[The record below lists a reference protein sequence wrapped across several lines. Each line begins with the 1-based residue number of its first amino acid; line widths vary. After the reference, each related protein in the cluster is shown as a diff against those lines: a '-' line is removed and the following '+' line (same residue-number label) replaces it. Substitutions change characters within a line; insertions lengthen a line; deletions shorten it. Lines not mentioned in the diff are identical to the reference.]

1 MASAKMKTPDILSLG
16 RQSNALSTAL
26 EHCRTAF
33 IAVGAFS
40 LVVNILQ
47 LTTSIYMLQVY
58 DRVLSSRSTDTLF
71 FLTLITVF
79 ALMLLATMEM
89 ARTQVMQRAGAWVE
103 QKLAPEGFV
112 RGIEGQLQGRG
123 YRMEILRDLGVVRGF
138 LSSPTLMSI
147 YDVPWVPVY
156 LAVIFLLH
164 PVLGVVATLGAVAL
178 VILTVV
184 NETATTSLLKR
195 TSLRGAVAQRQSE
208 SIVRNAEVIDAMGMM
223 PAVLERWHVASVAVG
238 PDQKAASDRASAIM
252 AATRFIRMLLQVAVL
267 GVGALLVLRNEMTS
281 GAMIAASI
289 IMGRALAP
297 VEQLIGGWKVL
308 VSARSAR
315 QRLTMGLLV
324 PRMRPAGLPLPA
336 PEGKLTVDR
345 VSYAFPGQ
353 KNFTIKA
360 VSFGLEAGESLA
372 VIGPS
377 AAGKT
382 TLIRLLIGA
391 VDPSGGCVRLDG
403 ADIYTWQREDVGRYI
418 GYMPQDVELFDGTVF
433 DNIAR
438 MQPDASPN
446 DVFDAA
452 KLAGCHDM
460 ILRLPEGY
468 ETAIGEAG
476 SHLSGGQRQMIGL
489 ARAMFGNPK
498 LVVLDE
504 PNSNLDSEGEAALM
518 AAMLTLKERK
528 ATVVV
533 VSHRPTLVQRVD
545 TILVL
550 RDGALDMYG
559 PRPEIMK
566 RLMGPRTAEA
576 PPPPRPGSEGFGS
589 GSNDSRKAAP

>member
-1 MASAKMKTPDILSLG
+1 
-16 RQSNALSTAL
+16 
-26 EHCRTAF
+26 
-33 IAVGAFS
+33 
-40 LVVNILQ
+40 
-47 LTTSIYMLQVY
+47 MLQVY
-58 DRVLSSRSTDTLF
+58 DRVLSSHSTDTLF
-71 FLTLITVF
+71 FLTLITII
-79 ALMLLATMEM
+79 ALLLLAALETT
-89 ARTQVMQRAGAWVE
+89 RTQVMQRAGAWLE
-103 QKLAPEGFV
+103 QKLAPESFV
-112 RGIEGQLQGRG
+112 RAIEGKLQGRR
-123 YRMEILRDLGVVRGF
+123 YRMEILRDLSVVRSF
-138 LSSPTLMSI
+138 MASPTLMNI

-164 PVLGVVATLGAVAL
+164 PVLGGVAALGAAAL
-178 VILTVV
+178 VLLTVV
-184 NETATTSLLKR
+184 NETATTSLLKK
-195 TSLRGAVAQRQSE
+195 TSLRGAIAQRQGE

-223 PAVLERWHVASVAVG
+223 PAVLERWHHASVAVV
-238 PDQKAASDRASAIM
+238 PDQKAAADRASAIM
-252 AATRFIRMLLQVAVL
+252 AVTKFTRLLLQVGVL

-315 QRLTMGLLV
+315 QRLVAALME

-360 VSFGLEAGESLA
+360 ISFALAEGESLA

-391 VDPSGGCVRLDG
+391 VDPTGGCVRLDG
-403 ADIYTWQREDVGRYI
+403 ADIYTWQREDLGRYI

-438 MQPDASPN
+438 MQSDISPE
-446 DVFDAA
+446 DVFEAA
-452 KLAGCHDM
+452 RLAGCHEM
-460 ILRLPEGY
+460 ILRLPDGY
-468 ETAIGEAG
+468 ETQIGEGG
-476 SHLSGGQRQMIGL
+476 SHLSGGQRQMLGL
-489 ARAMFGNPK
+489 ARALFGKPK
-498 LVVLDE
+498 LVILDE
-504 PNSNLDSEGEAALM
+504 PNSNLDTEGEAALM
-518 AAMLTLKERK
+518 AAMATLKARK
-528 ATVVV
+528 TTVVV

-545 TILVL
+545 TILVI

-566 RLMGPRTAEA
+566 RLMGPRAAEGS
-576 PPPPRPGSEGFGS
+576 PPPPRPGGEGYAPGS
-589 GSNDSRKAAP
+589 TDSRKAAQ

>member
-1 MASAKMKTPDILSLG
+1 MANAQTKTPDSLTTG
-16 RQSNALSTAL
+16 PRPNAFSTAMQS
-26 EHCRTAF
+26 CRKAL
-33 IAVGAFS
+33 IAVGVFS
-40 LVVNILQ
+40 MIVNILQ
-47 LTTSIYMLQVY
+47 LSTSIYMLQVY
-58 DRVLSSRSTDTLF
+58 DRVLSSRSTDTLL
-71 FLTLITVF
+71 FLTLITVS
-79 ALMLLATMEM
+79 ALLLLAVLETV
-89 ARTQVMQRAGAWVE
+89 RTRVMQRAGTWME
-103 QKLAPEGFV
+103 QRLAPEGFV
-112 RGIEGQLQGRG
+112 RAIEAQLQGRR
-123 YRMEILRDLGVVRGF
+123 YQMEILRDLGVVRSF

-156 LAVIFLLH
+156 LAVIF
-164 PVLGVVATLGAVAL
+164 VLNPMLGIVATLGAIVL

-195 TSLRGAVAQRQSE
+195 TSLRAAVAQRQGE

-223 PAVLERWHVASVAVG
+223 PAVLERWHTASVAVG
-238 PDQKAASDRASAIM
+238 PDQKAAADRANAIM
-252 AATRFIRMLLQVAVL
+252 AATRFTRMVLQVAVL
-267 GVGALLVLRNEMTS
+267 GVGALLVLQNQITS

-289 IMGRALAP
+289 IMSRALAP
-297 VEQLIGGWKVL
+297 VEQMIAGWKVV

-315 QRLTMGLLV
+315 QRLVAALME

-345 VSYAFPGQ
+345 VSYAFPRQ

-360 VSFGLEAGESLA
+360 VSFALEPGESLA

-391 VDPSGGCVRLDG
+391 IDPSGGCVRLDG
-403 ADIYTWQREDVGRYI
+403 ADIFSWQREDVGRYI
-418 GYMPQDVELFDGTVF
+418 GYMPQNVELFDGTVYE
-433 DNIAR
+433 NIAR
-438 MQPDASPN
+438 MQDANPEE
-446 DVFDAA
+446 VFEAA

-460 ILRLPEGY
+460 ILRLAEGY
-468 ETAIGEAG
+468 ETPIGEGG
-476 SHLSGGQRQMIGL
+476 SHLSGGQRQMVGL
-489 ARAMFGNPK
+489 ARAMFGKPK

-504 PNSNLDSEGEAALM
+504 PNSNLDTEGEAALM
-518 AAMLTLKERK
+518 NAMATLKARNT
-528 ATVVV
+528 TVIV

-566 RLMGPRTAEA
+566 RLMGPRAAEGG
-576 PPPPRPGSEGFGS
+576 PPPRPPGSEGS
-589 GSNDSRKAAP
+589 TDSRKAAQ

>member
-1 MASAKMKTPDILSLG
+1 MKMPDLLTLGTRPNAFSAAM
-16 RQSNALSTAL
+16 Q
-26 EHCRTAF
+26 HCRKAL
-33 IAVGAFS
+33 IAVGLFS
-40 LVVNILQ
+40 MVVNILQ
-47 LTTSIYMLQVY
+47 LTTSVYMLQVY

-71 FLTLITVF
+71 FLTLITVV
-79 ALMLLATMEM
+79 ALLLLALMEM

-112 RGIEGQLQGRG
+112 RGIEAQLQGRR
-123 YRMEILRDLGVVRGF
+123 YRMEILRDLSVVRSF
-138 LSSPTLMSI
+138 LASPTLMNI
-147 YDVPWVPVY
+147 FDVPWVPVY
-156 LAVIFLLH
+156 LAVIYMLH
-164 PVLGVVATLGAVAL
+164 PVLGVVATLGAIAL
-178 VILTVV
+178 VMLTVV
-184 NETATTSLLKR
+184 NETATTVLLKK
-195 TSLRGAVAQRQSE
+195 TSLRGAIAQRQSE

-223 PAVLERWHVASVAVG
+223 PAVLERWHVASVAVL
-238 PDQKAASDRASAIM
+238 PDQRAAADRAGAIM
-252 AATRFIRMLLQVAVL
+252 AITRFMRMLLQVAVL

-315 QRLTMGLLV
+315 QRLTMGLLE
-324 PRMRPAGLPLPA
+324 PRMRPAGLPLPP

-360 VSFGLEAGESLA
+360 VSFQLEAGESLA

-403 ADIYTWQREDVGRYI
+403 ADIYNWQREDVGRYI

-438 MQPDASPN
+438 MQPDVSPE

-460 ILRLPEGY
+460 ILRLPDGY
-468 ETAIGEAG
+468 ETAIGESG

-504 PNSNLDSEGEAALM
+504 PNSNLDTEGEAALM
-518 AAMLTLKERK
+518 AAMATLKARK
-528 ATVVV
+528 TTVVV

-559 PRPEIMK
+559 PRPDIMK
-566 RLMGPRTAEA
+566 RLMGPRSAEP
-576 PPPPRPGSEGFGS
+576 PPPPRPASTEGFAQ